1 MIEIR
6 EVKNR
11 RDLRRFVQFGIDLYD
26 GEPNYCPPLV
36 FDEINSFDT
45 KKNPALELCE
55 FALFLAYDADKI
67 VGRVAA
73 IINHRANERWGYKH
87 ARFGWIDFVD
97 NLEVS
102 HALLQ
107 TVCDW
112 GKAKGMEAING
123 PVGFTDW
130 DKEGCLIEGFE
141 YDSPMASLF
150 NYPYYEKHFEAF
162 GLKKEADWIEFRVF
176 IPNEIPQKME
186 RVAKLAIER
195 YGVKVEKFH
204 SARQLMRRF
213 PNYEYMD
220 VLNDAYTPLYNYQP
234 MSERQKR
241 YYAKMYFP
249 LLNYDFVTIITNA
262 QGEIVGVGVG
272 MPDISPALRR
282 CRGKL
287 FPFGWFHILKMLKA
301 KQMEVFDLLLIAVR
315 PDWQNRGINALFFYD
330 QVHYFHK
337 YGIKYAET
345 TSILETNRKN
355 LANWEYFDTLQH
367 KRRRAYIKPIE

>member
-6 EVKNR
+6 EIKAKR
-11 RDLRRFVQFGIDLYD
+11 ELRQFVQFGIDLYK
-26 GEPNYCPPLV
+26 GEPNYCPPLI
-36 FDEINSFDT
+36 FDEVNSFDA
-45 KKNPALELCE
+45 KKNPALDLCE
-55 FALFLAYDADKI
+55 FALFMAFSDGKA

-73 IINHRANERWGYKH
+73 FINHRANEHWNYKH
-87 ARFGWIDFVD
+87 VRFGWIDFID
-97 NLEVS
+97 DLEVS
-102 HALLQ
+102 HTLLQ
-107 TVCDW
+107 TVNDW
-112 GKAKGMEAING
+112 GKAKGMTEMNG

-141 YDSPMASLF
+141 YDSPMASLYNF
-150 NYPYYEKHFEAF
+150 PYYARHFEAF
-162 GLKKEADWIEFRVF
+162 GLTKEADWIEYRVF
-176 IPNEIPQKME
+176 VPEKMPEKME
-186 RVAKLAIER
+186 RVAKITMER

-204 SARQLMRRF
+204 SARQLMKRF
-213 PNYEYMD
+213 QNYEYMD

-241 YYAKMYFP
+241 YYAEMYFP

-282 CRGKL
+282 SGGKL
-287 FPFGWFHILKMLKA
+287 LPFGWYHIIKMLKA
-301 KQMEVFDLLLIAVR
+301 KNMEVFDLLLIAVR

-330 QVHYFHK
+330 QLQYFQK

-345 TSILETNRKN
+345 TSILETNSKN
-355 LANWEYFDTLQH
+355 LANWEYFETLQH
-367 KRRRAYIKPIE
+367 KRRRAYIKPVE